1 MTDVR
6 REAKGLRH
14 SELKTQNA
22 TRNTSPVRRIAY
34 ASPVNPAPS
43 GISDYSEELLPFL
56 GQYAEITLYVDEGL
70 RPSNARMAAALKI
83 RPIGALVRD
92 HARQPYDAIVYH
104 MGNSPAHSGIW
115 TALQKQPGIVVL
127 HELVLHHFMLGY
139 AANLLRDPQLYVAEA
154 TRRYGAEGERVARLM
169 LRGRL
174 TDAAFAMPLS
184 ERVLEAADGLI
195 AHSRYVLERAA
206 VLRPGLPAAHVPM
219 GVPLPPQ
226 SPRAEARRRLGLPED
241 ALILASFGHINPY
254 KRLDAALRALRALRD
269 QHPHL
274 RYLLVGSIS
283 PNYDVR
289 AAVARAGLEEVVT
302 ITGYVERAAFEDY
315 LAAADICLN
324 LRHPTAG
331 ETSASLL
338 RLLGAGRPTLVTASG
353 SFAEL
358 PPGVAA
364 QVDLDASEGDLLL
377 AYCLLLATRPDVAAA
392 LGANA
397 RAFVAREHTLQG
409 AAAGYIRFLAD
420 RYGWGDMPI
429 LRPPLWGDE
438 VRDLGLEAGV
448 GREPRTKN
456 QEPATEN
463 REEAPA
469 LEHLPETKE
478 LNTVGEALAG
488 LGATED
494 DAPLLRAAARA
505 LADLR

>member
-1 MTDVR
+1 M
-6 REAKGLRH
+6 GH
-14 SELKTQNA
+14 GELKTQNSKL
-22 TRNTSPVRRIAY
+22 NTAPVRRIAY

-56 GQYAEITLYVDEGL
+56 GQYADITLYVEDGL
-70 RPSNARMAAALKI
+70 RPSNARMAAALKV
-83 RPIGALVRD
+83 RPVGALPRD

-104 MGNSPAHSGIW
+104 MGNSPAHNGIW
-115 TALQKQPGIVVL
+115 TALQKQPGVVVL

-139 AANLLRDPQLYVAEA
+139 AANVLRDPQIYANEA
-154 TRRYGAEGERVARLM
+154 ARRYGTEGERVARLM

-174 TDAAFAMPLS
+174 NEAAFTMPLS

-195 AHSRYVLERAA
+195 AHSRYVLDRAA
-206 VLRPGLPAAHVPM
+206 ELWPGLPAAHVPM
-219 GVPLPPQ
+219 GVPLPPEI
-226 SPRAEARRRLGLPED
+226 PRAEARRRLGLPED

-254 KRLDAALRALRALRD
+254 KRLDAVLRALLALRE

-289 AAVARAGLEEVVT
+289 AAIARAGLEDLVSV
-302 ITGYVERAAFEDY
+302 TGYVERAAFEDY

-364 QVDLDASEGDLLL
+364 QVDLDASEGDLIL
-377 AYCLLLATRPDVAAA
+377 AYCHLLATRPDIAAA

-397 RAFVAREHTLQG
+397 RAFVAREHTLQA
-409 AAAGYIRFLAD
+409 AAAGYIRFLAG
-420 RYGWGDMPI
+420 RYGWGDTPI
-429 LRPPLWGDE
+429 LRPPLWSDE
-438 VRDLGLEAGV
+438 ARDERLEAGA
-448 GREPRTKN
+448 GQEPRTKS
-456 QEPATEN
+456 QEPSD
-463 REEAPA
+463 EARGLRLGA
-469 LEHLPETKE
+469 GELKTQHST

-505 LADLR
+505 LTELN